1 MSSIRS
7 HSGDRIMPQTDH
19 SLILPLILVVSC
31 AVSPIYSAGA
41 SAAEMAQDSAQ
52 EQTSGIK
59 GKVFRGP
66 VRPGPQTETEP
77 DELPFRALFHVRDTE
92 GNEVGRFE
100 SNDDGEFEI
109 VLAPGDY
116 LIVPDETAPLMAP
129 TNQAHKVEVRE
140 GEVVE
145 VTLRFDT
152 GIR

>member
-1 MSSIRS
+1 
-7 HSGDRIMPQTDH
+7 MPKADH
-19 SLILPLILVVSC
+19 SLTLLLILVLS
-31 AVSPIYSAGA
+31 GA
-41 SAAEMAQDSAQ
+41 AAPAHAACTTAAEVTSDAAQ

-59 GKVFRGP
+59 GKVLRGP
-66 VRPGPQTETEP
+66 VKPGPQTENEP
-77 DELPFRALFHVRDTE
+77 DELPFRALFHVRDME

-129 TNQAHKVEVRE
+129 TIQAHRVEVPE